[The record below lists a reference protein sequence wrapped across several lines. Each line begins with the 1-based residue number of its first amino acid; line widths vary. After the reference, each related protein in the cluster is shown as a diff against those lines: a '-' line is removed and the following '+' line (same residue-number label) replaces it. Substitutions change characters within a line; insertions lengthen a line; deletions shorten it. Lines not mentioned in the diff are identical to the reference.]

1 MEMYRGNIN
10 QYLVLG
16 IYLGL
21 QVPKNTQGFEMQTSR
36 MELKG
41 KLTR

>member
-16 IYLGL
+16 IFFGL
-21 QVPKNTQGFEMQTSR
+21 QVPKNMHWFEMQTSR
-36 MELKG
+36 MELNG
-41 KLTR
+41 NLTR